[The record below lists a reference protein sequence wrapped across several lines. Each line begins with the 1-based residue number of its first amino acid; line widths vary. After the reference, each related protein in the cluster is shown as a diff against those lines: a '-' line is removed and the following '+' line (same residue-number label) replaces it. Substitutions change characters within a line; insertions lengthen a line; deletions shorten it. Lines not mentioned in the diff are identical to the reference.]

1 MISREILEKS
11 TEPSGRLC
19 TMHGTRAA
27 LVQVA
32 NGFTSLAGQAAVLIV
47 LISLAVMKAAPPP

>member
-1 MISREILEKS
+1 
-11 TEPSGRLC
+11 
-19 TMHGTRAA
+19 MHGTRAA

-47 LISLAVMKAAPPP
+47 LISLAVMKAAPQP